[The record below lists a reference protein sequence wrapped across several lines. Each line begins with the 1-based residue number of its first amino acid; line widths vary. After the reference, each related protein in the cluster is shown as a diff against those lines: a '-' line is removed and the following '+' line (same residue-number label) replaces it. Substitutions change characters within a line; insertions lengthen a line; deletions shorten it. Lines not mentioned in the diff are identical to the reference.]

1 MDYSYLFIEKESEA
15 TFQKTVIY
23 IPPGFV
29 TILVHANVKMGIHE
43 KLQLRF
49 IVCQKKSQG
58 IFTFPKGAVMRQQ
71 VDV

>member
-15 TFQKTVIY
+15 KFQKTVIY

-29 TILVHANVKMGIHE
+29 TILAHANVKMGIHE

-49 IVCQKKSQG
+49 IVCQKKKSRHIYLPQG
-58 IFTFPKGAVMRQQ
+58 TGHEATG
-71 VDV
+71 